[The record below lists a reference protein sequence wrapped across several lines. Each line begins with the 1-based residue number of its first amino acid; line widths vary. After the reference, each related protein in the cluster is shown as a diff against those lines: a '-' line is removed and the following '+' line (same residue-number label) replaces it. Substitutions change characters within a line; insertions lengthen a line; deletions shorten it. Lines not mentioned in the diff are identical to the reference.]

1 MTDPFDSEIY
11 GGLFAP
17 PDLTALFTDGHH
29 VQTMLA
35 VEAALARVQAA
46 LGVIP
51 ADAGDKIHRAIDT
64 FEADYADLGEGTASA
79 GLPVPALVAQL
90 RAAVGGEAA
99 GFVHWGATSQD
110 IMDTALVLVLRQVIA
125 ILDNDLEKLAGLLAD
140 LADNHGNTIMLARTR
155 SQQAAPTT
163 FGLKVAGWRAPL
175 VRHRHRLTE
184 LQPRLLVVQFGSAAG
199 TLAPLGDRGVEV
211 MKGLAQELDLAVPP
225 LPWHTQRDSLG
236 EFAGWLATLAGSLG
250 KIGQDVVLMAQTEVA
265 EVRESADPS
274 RGGSSTLPQKSN
286 PILSEA
292 LITLARYT
300 AGAVGNVY
308 QAAVQEHERGGPGWA
323 LEWFVLP
330 KLVMAVGAALAHT
343 ITLIEN
349 LQVDPARMN
358 ANMAAANGLFL
369 AEAASFAL
377 SEHMVRT
384 DAQALV
390 KAACR
395 QAVSDGRHLMD
406 ILAELTEAPV
416 DWVALKDPARY
427 VGVANALIERALAEN

>member
-1 MTDPFDSEIY
+1 MTDPFESEIY

-17 PDLTALFTDGHH
+17 PELKALFSDARH
-29 VQTMLA
+29 VQAMLV
-35 VEAALARVQAA
+35 VEAALARVEAE
-46 LGVIP
+46 LGIIP
-51 ADAGDKIHRAIDT
+51 AAAGAEIVRAIDT
-64 FEADYADLGEGTASA
+64 FKADYPGLRDGTTSA

-110 IMDTALVLVLRQVIA
+110 IMDTALVLVLRETIA
-125 ILDNDLEKLAGLLAD
+125 IFVGDIDKLAALLAGM
-140 LADNHGNTIMLARTR
+140 AKNHRNTVMLARTR

-175 VRHRHRLTE
+175 IRHRHRLSE
-184 LQPRLLVVQFGSAAG
+184 LEPRLLAVQFGSAAG
-199 TLAPLGDRGVEV
+199 TLAPLGDRGVEL
-211 MKGLAQELDLAVPP
+211 MEGLAKELGLNVPP

-236 EFAGWLATLAGSLG
+236 ELAGWLATLTASLG
-250 KIGQDVVLMAQTEVA
+250 KIGQDVALMAQTEVA
-265 EVRESADPS
+265 ELRESADPS

-292 LITLARYT
+292 LITLARFA
-300 AGAVGNVY
+300 AGAVGNMHK
-308 QAAVQEHERGGPGWA
+308 AAVQEHERGGPGWA

-330 KLVMAVGAALAHT
+330 KLVMAAGAALAQAN
-343 ITLIEN
+343 TLIEN
-349 LQVDPARMN
+349 LQVEDARMD

-377 SEHMVRT
+377 SEHVTRA

-395 QAVSDGRHLMD
+395 QAVDDSRHLMD
-406 ILAELTEAPV
+406 VLAELTDAPV
-416 DWVALKDPARY
+416 NWATLRDPAHY
-427 VGVANALIERALAEN
+427 IGSAGALVDKALAES